1 MTQYILYWCPHLDDS
16 VLKSGADVELALL
29 DVEDE
34 LRLQLLRQVG
44 LRQAE
49 EGHQTLQGG
58 SHDGRAAGQT
68 DLNNLEE
75 FFDHSWTSY
84 GGRGA
89 LCFAHGK

>member
-1 MTQYILYWCPHLDDS
+1 MSQFIWYWYHHLDDS

-58 SHDGRAAGQT
+58 RHDGRAAGQT

-75 FFDHSWTSY
+75 FYNH
-84 GGRGA
+84 
-89 LCFAHGK
+89 